1 MPELKAFKGIC
12 YNTKKI
18 NLSSVVAPPYDVITP
33 QQQNELYDESDFN
46 IVRLI
51 LGREE
56 NRYEASAGAY
66 RQWRKDGILVQD
78 EQPAFYVLTQTIMT
92 NDGKQVTRKGFIS
105 LCKLEELGKGSVF
118 PHEKTLAKPK
128 EDRLK
133 LFNATDAIFSQIFS
147 LYNDPTFELNEIL
160 YGITSTK
167 ASAEVE
173 YENVL
178 NRMWKLT
185 DPKNI
190 ATVKEFF
197 KGKNVLIADGH
208 HRYETALAY
217 CQEKKSANPAHTGE
231 ELYNYVPMFLTNMH
245 DPGLTIFPTHRILHG
260 LPNFDSSQFIEKLE
274 EYFRITLYSNQNE
287 LLKHLPLKNNNIGL
301 VLPTA
306 IGFIL
311 LELKSL
317 SSMKELGVPDV
328 LAKLDVSILHTLIL
342 KHILGISEEAQL
354 QKLNLH
360 YVKDEQQAVNIVKDK
375 KAQAAFLLNA
385 TPIDQVNEA
394 AEAGYVLPQ
403 KSTYFYPKLLS
414 GLVLFSFVD

>member
-1 MPELKAFKGIC
+1 MPEIKAFKGIC
-12 YNTKKI
+12 YNQKKVS
-18 NLSSVVAPPYDVITP
+18 LASVVAPPYDVITP
-33 QQQNELYDESDFN
+33 VQQNNLYEESDYN

-56 NRYEASAGAY
+56 NRYEAAASAY
-66 RQWRKDGILVQD
+66 NQWRKEGVLAQD
-78 EQPAFYVLTQTIMT
+78 EQPALYVLTQTMMT
-92 NDGKQVTRKGFIS
+92 QDGKQITRKGFIS
-105 LCKLEELGKGSVF
+105 LCKLEELGKGSVM

-133 LFNATDAIFSQIFS
+133 LFNATNAIFSQIFS
-147 LYNDPTFELNEIL
+147 LYSDPQFELNEIL
-160 YGITSTK
+160 YNITTTK
-167 ASAEVE
+167 PSAEVE
-173 YENVL
+173 YEDVL
-178 NRMWKLT
+178 NRVWKLT
-185 DPKNI
+185 DEKNI
-190 ATVKEFF
+190 ATVQEFF
-197 KGKNVLIADGH
+197 KDKNVLIADGH

-217 CQEKKSANPAHTGE
+217 SQDKKAANPNHTGD
-231 ELYNYVPMFLTNMH
+231 ELYNYVPMFFTNMN
-245 DPGLTIFPTHRILHG
+245 DPGLIIYPTHRILHS
-260 LPNFDSSQFIEKLE
+260 LAEFDTSNFVEKLE
-274 EYFRITLYSNQNE
+274 DYFRITLYSNQNE
-287 LLKHLPLKNNNIGL
+287 LLKHLPVKNNNIGL

-317 SSMKELGVPDV
+317 VPMKELGVPDV

-342 KHILGISEEAQL
+342 KHVLGISEEAQL

-360 YVKDEQQAVNIVKDK
+360 YVKDAQQAVNIIKDK
-375 KAQAAFLLNA
+375 KAQAAFILNA
-385 TPIDQVNEA
+385 TPIEQVYEA